1 MQGSKEVILR
11 EIFTIFREYC
21 GNGFYPVLFLVALVY
36 LLVTEKS
43 RKVRLALLYPSL
55 FIAVLFFLPPF
66 KWLMDFLDEG
76 TYYRILWLLPMT
88 VVIAYGGIRLAGKH
102 YRIGFAGLALLLVLT
117 GSYAYHSP
125 FITKAQNRY
134 HIPDVV
140 VAICNEMLP
149 QEDEERVWAVFPEE
163 LIYFV
168 RQYSSEVQMPYGREM
183 LEAQWEWNWDTHPI
197 YAIMRED
204 VIDVEALV
212 PLLTE
217 YHVQYL
223 VLNRSIPLEG
233 TPEECGLVKMT
244 TVEAYDVYRN
254 PSVEI
259 YKKGTAE

>member
-1 MQGSKEVILR
+1 MGDILSV
-11 EIFTIFREYC
+11 FRAYC
-21 GNGFYPVLFLVALVY
+21 GNSLYPVLFCVALVI

-43 RKVRLALLYPSL
+43 RKIRLVLLYPSL
-55 FIAVLFFLPPF
+55 FVTVLFFLPPF

-88 VVIAYGGIRLAGKH
+88 VVIAYAGIRLAGKH
-102 YRIGFAGLALLLVLT
+102 YRIGFAALALLFILT
-117 GSYAYHSP
+117 GNYVYHSP

-149 QEDEERVWAVFPEE
+149 KEDEERVWAVFPEE

-168 RQYSSEVQMPYGREM
+168 RQYSSKVQMPYGREM

-197 YAIMRED
+197 YRIMRED
-204 VIDVEALV
+204 PIDIEALA

-223 VLNRSIPLEG
+223 VLNRSVAVEG
-233 TPEECGLVKMT
+233 EPEENGLEKIT

-254 PSVEI
+254 PAVEI
-259 YKKGTAE
+259 YKKQ